1 MPFRFADSEKPATIF
16 PVAGQIQPRLSS
28 SISGTRP
35 DSLLGGE
42 AGIVAGAALAVV
54 RASGASATDGAGAGD
69 CCCNCP
75 GACSE
80 YRSLIALGSG
90 LKGGGVGRPLA
101 GGGNKGRGT

>member
-42 AGIVAGAALAVV
+42 AGVVAGAALASA
-54 RASGASATDGAGAGD
+54 RASGTCGAVAGD
-69 CCCNCP
+69 CCCYCVI
-75 GACSE
+75 AC
-80 YRSLIALGSG
+80 YGVGSLVALCEVCVVVQLGSG
-90 LKGGGVGRPLA
+90 TPER
-101 GGGNKGRGT
+101 